1 MTNTT
6 NVINL
11 FESDFEEDQVAPQ
24 ENEVTFVKADIER
37 GFDRLAHDITDAL
50 AKPPVKL
57 SGREYQVILA
67 VVSKT
72 YRFHKKTDWI
82 SNGQLSDLTDIA
94 ESNISKVVASLVKKG
109 VLIRSGKKHVGIN
122 PVVSEWGKS
131 ENTKAKISQKRL
143 NEISQKRLNK
153 KSKTTKNLVKN
164 DLLQKKEINTKEI
177 VSEDTCISPEKIQ
190 TLFNESLGE
199 LSQVK
204 KLSESRKRTIRA
216 RCKDLK
222 TIPDWQSFFTK
233 IFASDFLMG
242 RTKQWKASFDW
253 ILKESNYV
261 KIIEGNYDNK
271 SFTGASNQAVADPHW
286 YEDLGL

>member
-1 MTNTT
+1 MTNTA

-11 FESDFEEDQVAPQ
+11 FESNVEEEQVSPQ
-24 ENEVTFVKADIER
+24 ENEVKFVKADVER

-50 AKPPVKL
+50 RKPPVKL
-57 SGREYQVILA
+57 SGREYQVIHA
-67 VVSKT
+67 VISKT

-109 VLIRSGKKHVGIN
+109 VLIRSGKKHIGIN
-122 PVVSEWGKS
+122 PIVSEWGNS
-131 ENTKAKISQKRL
+131 ENTKNENSQKRL
-143 NEISQKRLNK
+143 NN
-153 KSKTTKNLVKN
+153 KSKTTKKLVKN
-164 DLLQKKEINTKEI
+164 DSLQKKEITTKEI
-177 VSEDTCISPEKIQ
+177 VSKDTGISPEQIQ
-190 TLFNESLGE
+190 KLFNESLGE

-222 TIPDWQSFFTK
+222 TIADWQSFFTK

-271 SFTGASNQAVADPHW
+271 SFSGANNQTVADPNW
-286 YEDLGL
+286 YEDLGF